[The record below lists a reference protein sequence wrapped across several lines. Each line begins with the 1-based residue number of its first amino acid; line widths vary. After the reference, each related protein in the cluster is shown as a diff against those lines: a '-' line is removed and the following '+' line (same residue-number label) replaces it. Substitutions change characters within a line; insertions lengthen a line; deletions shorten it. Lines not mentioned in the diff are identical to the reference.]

1 MLFETHAHY
10 DDSRYDPDRDDVI
23 NNAHDKGVSYIINI
37 SSDKDS
43 IGESISLAH
52 KYDFIYASV
61 GLHPQSCKN
70 FSERDL
76 DYIAQKA
83 ADPKVVAIGEI
94 GLDYYY
100 DSSFSKD
107 QQKAFA
113 LQIGLAKSM
122 KLPIIVHD
130 RDAHEDIMK
139 IIKSENAGAAGG
151 TFHAFSGSVE
161 MAKEVLKNE
170 FYISVGG
177 VVTFKNAR
185 KLLDVVRYVPLE
197 RLLIETDCPYLAPH
211 PFRGTRN
218 DSGHLKYIAMKIAE
232 LKSDTFE
239 NVAAITAGNAKKLFN
254 IGG

>member
-10 DDSRYDPDRDDVI
+10 DDQRFDNDRDDVI
-23 NNAHDKGVSYIINI
+23 NKAHSDGVSYIINI
-37 SSDKDS
+37 SSDMDS
-43 IGESISLAH
+43 IDESISLAH
-52 KYDFIYASV
+52 KYDFMYASA
-61 GLHPQSCKN
+61 GLHPQSCKD
-70 FSERDL
+70 FDEAALER
-76 DYIAQKA
+76 IAKKA
-83 ADPKVVAIGEI
+83 SDCKVVAIGEI

-100 DSSFSKD
+100 DNSFRND
-107 QQKAFA
+107 QQRAFA
-113 LQIGLAKSM
+113 MQIGLAKSL

-130 RDAHEDIMK
+130 RDAHEDILN

-161 MAKEVLKNE
+161 MAREVLKYD
-170 FYISVGG
+170 FFISVGG

-218 DSGHLKYIAMKIAE
+218 DSGYLKYIAMKIAE
-232 LKSDTFE
+232 LKNTSFE
-239 NVAAITAGNAKKLFN
+239 NIAEITTENAKKLFN

>member
-10 DDSRYDPDRDDVI
+10 DDNRYDIDRDEVI
-23 NNAHDKGVSYIINI
+23 NKAHNDGVSYIINI
-37 SSDKDS
+37 SSDMDS
-43 IGESISLAH
+43 IDESISLAH
-52 KYDFIYASV
+52 KYDFIYASA
-61 GLHPQSCKN
+61 GLHPQSCEN
-70 FSERDL
+70 FDDAALED
-76 DYIAQKA
+76 IAGKA
-83 ADPKVVAIGEI
+83 SDSRVVAIGEI

-100 DSSFSKD
+100 DSSFKKD
-107 QQKAFA
+107 QQRAFA
-113 LQIGLAKSM
+113 MQIGLAKSM
-122 KLPIIVHD
+122 KLPIIIHD
-130 RDAHEDIMK
+130 RDAHEDVMK

-161 MAKEVLKNE
+161 MAKEVLKND

-185 KLLDVVRYVPLE
+185 KLLEVVRYVPLE

-218 DSGHLKYIAMKIAE
+218 YSGYLKYVAMKIAE
-232 LKSDTFE
+232 LKDTTFE
-239 NVAAITAGNAKKLFN
+239 NVAAITAGNAKELFN

>member
-1 MLFETHAHY
+1 
-10 DDSRYDPDRDDVI
+10 
-23 NNAHDKGVSYIINI
+23 KGVSYIINI